1 MLLLMLIDPHPLKIK
16 PEFSEVLQ
24 KYTWAEAT
32 SEQAGNSFNR
42 MSEDLFLLLQ
52 SVVVS
57 FMQ

>member
-1 MLLLMLIDPHPLKIK
+1 MLIDPHPLKIK